1 VEDAGV
7 NLMTQFSTM
16 HDAPER
22 ESSKERLR
30 EAEKL
35 EIIGRL
41 AGGVAHD
48 FNNLLTGVLLY
59 CDLMRAELARD
70 RPDTAGLIRHIEE
83 IRAAGEQGA
92 ALTQQLLAAARK
104 QPADPRPL
112 QLNLIVASMANL
124 LRKLMGEPIELILT
138 LDPSAGAV
146 LADESQMQQV
156 VLNLALNARDALP
169 RGGKIR
175 IITRA
180 AEFPVAIDHRNDHRK
195 RKASASSSVSLAVKD
210 NGCGMDEE
218 ARKRLFEPF
227 FTTKDPGKGTGLGLA
242 TVKRIVSE
250 AGGVIEV
257 QSEPG
262 RGTCVEIFFPAMVA
276 AETRL
281 AASAGANERGAG
293 PVST

>member
-1 VEDAGV
+1 
-7 NLMTQFSTM
+7 MTQFSTM
-16 HDAPER
+16 HDAPEH
-22 ESSKERLR
+22 ESAKERLR

-59 CDLMRAELARD
+59 CDLMRAELARE

-156 VLNLALNARDALP
+156 VLNLALNARDAMP

-195 RKASASSSVSLAVKD
+195 RKASASVSSSVSSSVSLAVKD

-242 TVKRIVSE
+242 TVQRIVSE

-257 QSEPG
+257 QSEAG

>member
-1 VEDAGV
+1 V

-16 HDAPER
+16 LDEPER
-22 ESSKERLR
+22 ESAEGRLR

-59 CDLMRAELARD
+59 CDLMRAELAREH
-70 RPDTAGLIRHIEE
+70 PDTPGLIRHIEE

-92 ALTQQLLAAARK
+92 ALTQQLLAAARR

-112 QLNLIVASMANL
+112 QLNGIVASMANL
-124 LRKLMGEPIELILT
+124 LRKLIGEPIELILT
-138 LDPSAGAV
+138 LDPSSGAV
-146 LADESQMQQV
+146 LADESQMRQV

-180 AEFPVAIDHRNDHRK
+180 AEFPVAIDDRK
-195 RKASASSSVSLAVKD
+195 RKASASVSASVSLAVKD

-218 ARKRLFEPF
+218 ARSRLFEPF
-227 FTTKDPGKGTGLGLA
+227 FTTKGSGKGTGLGLA
-242 TVKRIVSE
+242 TVQRIVNE

-262 RGTCVEIFFPAMVA
+262 QGTCVEIFFPAMVA

-281 AASAGANERGAG
+281 AASAGANEGEAG

>member
-1 VEDAGV
+1 
-7 NLMTQFSTM
+7 MTQFSTM
-16 HDAPER
+16 RDAPDR
-22 ESSKERLR
+22 ESAEERLR

-59 CDLMRAELARD
+59 CDLMRAELAREH
-70 RPDTAGLIRHIEE
+70 PDTAGLIRHIEE

-146 LADESQMQQV
+146 LADESQMRQV

-180 AEFPVAIDHRNDHRK
+180 AEFPVAIDQRNDHRR
-195 RKASASSSVSLAVKD
+195 RKPSVSASVSLAVKD

-218 ARKRLFEPF
+218 ARRRLFEPF

-242 TVKRIVSE
+242 TVQRIVNE
-250 AGGVIEV
+250 AEGVIEV
-257 QSEPG
+257 KSEPG
-262 RGTCVEIFFPAMVA
+262 QGTCVEIFFPAMVA
-276 AETRL
+276 AETRR